1 MCGTVSAA
9 KPIKTTRIILV
20 LKSPLS
26 KAYKAI
32 TPKAQLD
39 SVRIEAWVIIVLG
52 LVSTFNSFHIFRT
65 CLAVCTKQK

>member
-39 SVRIEAWVIIVLG
+39 SVRIEA
-52 LVSTFNSFHIFRT
+52 
-65 CLAVCTKQK
+65 

>member
-20 LKSPLS
+20 LKSQLS

-39 SVRIEAWVIIVLG
+39 SVRIEA
-52 LVSTFNSFHIFRT
+52 
-65 CLAVCTKQK
+65 